1 MTRQVQS
8 QTLIKIK
15 NSKTSNSRRT
25 FDKRRETRMETQM
38 AAITLR
44 KAATLP
50 SIQASE
56 AQETDPRVHLTDLQ
70 VLLTDQERAS

>member
-8 QTLIKIK
+8 PTLIRIR

-25 FDKRRETRMETQM
+25 YDKRRETRM
-38 AAITLR
+38 AVITPR
-44 KAATLP
+44 KAATP

-70 VLLTDQERAS
+70 VLWTDQERAS